1 MKHQFLLS
9 GAALAA
15 SFALFA
21 ACSSDPTETTP
32 DTDASVTPDAGKDG
46 STGDS
51 GPTCGAGQLTCGG
64 SCVNAQKDVNNC
76 GACGKACGADEA
88 CEAGKCALHCPAGTA
103 VCGTRCVDT
112 ATDGTNCGAC
122 GKTCAAGSV
131 CSAGKCAVTCAADL
145 TTCTGGAAADA
156 GAPTD
161 GGATDGGAG
170 PTGPYCANAKTDR
183 NNCGGCGVKCGTGE
197 ICEGGACKLSCGGG
211 TLQCGNRCV
220 DPSIDANNCGGCG
233 DADATKKC
241 GAGAYCSNASCC
253 TGGKTG
259 CNGACVDQ
267 NSDPNNC
274 GGCGVVCDA
283 AKPYCGN
290 GACVALKTYVGI
302 QTNVP
307 VAEVTAS
314 GWTQCFVNRMDDFAT
329 PVASMTAACA
339 GARIMMA
346 CRATGAATLQ
356 LMAEAPRADVLFDT
370 ATGNVVHNANGTDWY
385 YNTSWSMGFA
395 PAGAGVSR
403 SSCDVAST
411 QADQRLCI
419 HTGGGKF
426 NGGYRCGAATG
437 LNNSA
442 AYERVFFT
450 SP

>member
-1 MKHQFLLS
+1 M
-9 GAALAA
+9 
-15 SFALFA
+15 
-21 ACSSDPTETTP
+21 
-32 DTDASVTPDAGKDG
+32 
-46 STGDS
+46 
-51 GPTCGAGQLTCGG
+51 
-64 SCVNAQKDVNNC
+64 
-76 GACGKACGADEA
+76 
-88 CEAGKCALHCPAGTA
+88 
-103 VCGTRCVDT
+103 
-112 ATDGTNCGAC
+112 
-122 GKTCAAGSV
+122 
-131 CSAGKCAVTCAADL
+131 
-145 TTCTGGAAADA
+145 
-156 GAPTD
+156 
-161 GGATDGGAG
+161 
-170 PTGPYCANAKTDR
+170 
-183 NNCGGCGVKCGTGE
+183 
-197 ICEGGACKLSCGGG
+197 
-211 TLQCGNRCV
+211 
-220 DPSIDANNCGGCG
+220 
-233 DADATKKC
+233 
-241 GAGAYCSNASCC
+241 
-253 TGGKTG
+253 
-259 CNGACVDQ
+259 
-267 NSDPNNC
+267 
-274 GGCGVVCDA
+274 
-283 AKPYCGN
+283 
-290 GACVALKTYVGI
+290 ALKTYVGI

-403 SSCDVAST
+403 SSCDVGST

-419 HTGGGKF
+419 HTGGGTF